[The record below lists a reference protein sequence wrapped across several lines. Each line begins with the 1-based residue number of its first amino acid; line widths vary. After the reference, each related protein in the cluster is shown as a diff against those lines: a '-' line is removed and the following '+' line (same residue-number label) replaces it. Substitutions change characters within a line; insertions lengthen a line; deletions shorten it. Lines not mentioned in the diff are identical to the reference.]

1 MKDKEIPTYKYSNI
15 RDIDLRNL
23 VDIEEN
29 LEQQIFNSWF
39 NNKITI
45 SNEIE
50 SFLKE
55 LIEHNEGLIK
65 SYNEEEL
72 KVKFLALLLY
82 KINFKSIENNF
93 RVTLSH

>member
-1 MKDKEIPTYKYSNI
+1 MNMKKKHPNDFQ
-15 RDIDLRNL
+15 NL

-50 SFLKE
+50 SFLTE
-55 LIEHNEGLIK
+55 LIEHNEKL
-65 SYNEEEL
+65 
-72 KVKFLALLLY
+72 
-82 KINFKSIENNF
+82 
-93 RVTLSH
+93 